1 MIKKLYPIF
10 KNGVFSNGKFDSV
23 VINTKKIILHYI
35 FGIFN
40 FSHVC
45 DSKKHYA
52 AIPKKIKQKDYHFLS
67 HEKIMIIPLGHASV
81 LIKYGKFSILIDP
94 VFYAVSCFFRRF
106 TPDVSLAEMP
116 NIDLIVY
123 SHNHPDHF
131 CKRTL
136 KEIIKH
142 SPQVKIIAPLKFN
155 EFIENSFWFFRVKQE
170 IITLNWW
177 QEYCLNQEICIIA
190 LPAIHWSQ
198 SNLIDRNK
206 SLWSSWMLAIKN
218 KYIYFAGD
226 SAYGEHFKLIREAF
240 PSIDIACLPIAP
252 YEPKDIQIDSHMNV
266 EESYQAFKELGASLF
281 LPIHWGVFAYGEEQ
295 LKDPI
300 RKIVLLMKKYNSL
313 SRLISTVYNESFFY
327 K

>member
-10 KNGVFSNGKFDSV
+10 KDGVFSNRQFDSV
-23 VINTKKIILHYI
+23 VISTKKIILHYI

-40 FSHVC
+40 FSHVYH
-45 DSKKHYA
+45 SKKHYA
-52 AIPKKIKQKDYHFLS
+52 AIPQSIKKKDYNFLS
-67 HEKIMIIPLGHASV
+67 DEKIMIIPLGHASV

-94 VFYAVSCFFRRF
+94 VFYAVSFFFRRF
-106 TPDVSLAEMP
+106 TPDISLAEMP
-116 NIDLIVY
+116 HIDLVVY

-142 SPQVKIIAPLKFN
+142 SPHVKIIAPLKFN
-155 EFIENSFWFFRVKQE
+155 EVIKNSFWLFSVKQE

-177 QEYCLNQEICIIA
+177 EEYRINEKISITG

-198 SNLIDRNK
+198 SNFIDRNK
-206 SLWSSWMLAIKN
+206 SLWSSWMITIKN

-226 SAYGEHFKLIREAF
+226 SAYGEHFKLIRKVF
-240 PSIDIACLPIAP
+240 PSVDVACLPIAP

-266 EESYQAFKELGASLF
+266 KESYQAFKELGSSLF

-300 RKIVLLMKKYNSL
+300 RKIILLMKKYNCL
-313 SRLISTVYNESFFY
+313 SRLICTVYNESFFI
-327 K
+327 